1 MNSAQDQLLR
11 TLQSQI
17 IDLALS
23 DRDDRLRLEVFKK
36 RNKID
41 KLTRSINSMDSAQQH
56 KDELLRTLQVKML
69 DLALTERED
78 RLGEI
83 LIQRNEVNELFS
95 SIDSM
100 DYLLNISDNINHLDL
115 EFSEFLRD
123 KVLDEELS
131 VNDFDKLI
139 RNTEH
144 QEKVINL
151 YDLIR
156 ILVSEDNYD
165 DYAPIFEQHGIDDTF
180 MDRLLNQEE
189 LREEYFDSDRYYDFL
204 DNVEEQE
211 NLDEEDIDEEEEDI
225 TNMLGQMGMD

>member
-1 MNSAQDQLLR
+1 MESAQQRKDELLH
-11 TLQSQI
+11 TLQLEM

-23 DRDDRLRLEVFKK
+23 
-36 RNKID
+36 
-41 KLTRSINSMDSAQQH
+41 
-56 KDELLRTLQVKML
+56 
-69 DLALTERED
+69 ERED

-83 LIQRNEVNELFS
+83 LIKRNKVNELFS

-100 DYLLNISDNINHLDL
+100 DYLLKISDNINHLDL

-156 ILVSEDNYD
+156 LLVSEDNYD

-204 DNVEEQE
+204 DNVEERE
-211 NLDEEDIDEEEEDI
+211 NLDEEEEDI
-225 TNMLGQMGMD
+225 TNMLEEIRME